1 MARWRSM
8 VGWCV
13 ALALPAVAQA
23 QVDLTTLDKDMLGP
37 RTQVLVLGSVH
48 LSEIDGGVA
57 PAALDALLDRLAAFK
72 PDIVA
77 IEAIGGEQC
86 DLAARH
92 PSVYG
97 ADYCLSTSEAQ
108 AATGLDVPA
117 ALAEVD
123 TTLAAWPAQPTPAQR
138 RRLAAV
144 FLAANER
151 ASAYAQWLQLAPAE
165 RHAGDGLDA
174 VLVAALAKIATSS
187 NENYRIGSR
196 LAARLGLPRV
206 HPVDDHTGDNIR
218 VADRKAFGQSI
229 EQAWKD
235 GRAALD
241 GIERQEQALQQG
253 SDLLPLYRFINR
265 PENLAIYADVNA
277 GAAMRAASPQHYPQI
292 WVSGWEIRNLRMVAN
307 LQQTFRETP
316 GARVLS
322 IVGVSHKPWFDSWLG
337 QLQGVESVD
346 AQRVLQ

>member
-23 QVDLTTLDKDMLGP
+23 QVDLATLDKDMLGP
-37 RTQVLVLGSVH
+37 RTQVLVLGSIH

-72 PDIVA
+72 PDIIA

-97 ADYCLSTSEAQ
+97 ADYCLSTSKAQ

-123 TTLAAWPAQPTPAQR
+123 TTLAAWPAQPTAAQR

-174 VLVAALAKIATSS
+174 ALVAALAKFATSS
-187 NENYRIGSR
+187 NENYRIGAR

-241 GIERQEQALQQG
+241 GSERQEQALQQG
-253 SDLLPLYRFINR
+253 NDLLPLYRFINR
-265 PENLAIYADVNA
+265 PETLAIYADANA
-277 GAAMRAASPQHYPQI
+277 GAAMRASSPQHYPQI